1 MLIPVILSGGAGTRL
16 WPVSRA
22 SHPKPFMTLADGD
35 NLLQK
40 TLKRALA
47 LETVHTI
54 LTVTNQDYF
63 FQSRDSFQAVSPAA
77 SSWEA
82 KWLLEPV
89 GRNTAPAILC
99 AALAL
104 AAEGHE
110 EAIMLVLPADHLIGD
125 QAHFQQAVTQ
135 AMALAAQD
143 YLVTFGIMPTHPDTG
158 FGYIEQ
164 GAAVTENGYH
174 IARFVEK
181 PDLETAQTFLKTEQ
195 YLWNAG
201 LFCMRVGAVLTAFQT
216 VAPTLLAQA
225 QQCWQ
230 ATCTTSQPIT
240 FAASFAALPDISFDY
255 AIMEHYAKTAV
266 VRACFDWSDVG
277 SWTAIQTLATKDAA
291 GNHIEGE
298 AYLYQ
303 SQNCYIRGSHRF
315 IAGLGLH
322 DLLIVDTPDALLVAH
337 QQEAQA
343 VKNIVAH
350 LKQQQHPSY
359 RDHVTMHRP
368 WGTYTVLETGDRFKI
383 KRLVVKPKARLSLQ
397 LHYHRNEHW
406 IVVSGTAQIQN
417 GTAQRLL
424 LTNQSTYIEAGTPHR
439 LENPGMCDLV
449 MIEVQSGAYLGED
462 DIVRFDDQYGRE

>member
-1 MLIPVILSGGAGTRL
+1 MSL
-16 WPVSRA
+16 
-22 SHPKPFMTLADGD
+22 LAP
-35 NLLQK
+35 
-40 TLKRALA
+40 
-47 LETVHTI
+47 
-54 LTVTNQDYF
+54 
-63 FQSRDSFQAVSPAA
+63 SFA
-77 SSWEA
+77 
-82 KWLLEPV
+82 
-89 GRNTAPAILC
+89 
-99 AALAL
+99 
-104 AAEGHE
+104 
-110 EAIMLVLPADHLIGD
+110 VLP
-125 QAHFQQAVTQ
+125 
-135 AMALAAQD
+135 
-143 YLVTFGIMPTHPDTG
+143 
-158 FGYIEQ
+158 E
-164 GAAVTENGYH
+164 
-174 IARFVEK
+174 
-181 PDLETAQTFLKTEQ
+181 
-195 YLWNAG
+195 
-201 LFCMRVGAVLTAFQT
+201 
-216 VAPTLLAQA
+216 
-225 QQCWQ
+225 
-230 ATCTTSQPIT
+230 
-240 FAASFAALPDISFDY
+240 IS
-255 AIMEHYAKTAV
+255 TAV

-277 SWTAIQTLATKDAA
+277 SWTAMQTLATKDAA

-298 AYLYQ
+298 VYLYQ

-397 LHYHRNEHW
+397 LHYHRNEYW
-406 IVVSGTAQIQN
+406 IVVSGTAKIQN
-417 GTAQRLL
+417 GTAQCLL